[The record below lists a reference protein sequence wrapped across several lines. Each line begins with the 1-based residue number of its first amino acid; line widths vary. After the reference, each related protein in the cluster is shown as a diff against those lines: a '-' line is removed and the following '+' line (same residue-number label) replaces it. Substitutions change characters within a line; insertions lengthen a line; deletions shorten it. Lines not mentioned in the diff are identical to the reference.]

1 MFETLLTDS
10 AFLLSIRWMLG
21 VVFVVAAMH
30 KLSAP
35 ASFVATLNAYR
46 LVPTRFAAIAGY
58 ALIAAELVTALAL
71 VLNTAAGSMAAAGM
85 LAFYT
90 LAISINLL
98 RGRRDI
104 DCGCSGPHL
113 RQTLSVWL
121 VIRNLGFIALAALT
135 VSSGIAHRPLGILD
149 WFTALAAAAT
159 FTLIYFSANHI
170 ASISARYGR

>member
-1 MFETLLTDS
+1 MIETVLTDS
-10 AFLLSIRWMLG
+10 AFLLSIRWVLA

-46 LVPTRFAAIAGY
+46 LVPDSLTAIAGY
-58 ALIAAELVTALAL
+58 TLIAAELVTALAL
-71 VLNTAAGSMAAAGM
+71 VLNTTAGSVVAAGI
-85 LAFYT
+85 LTVYT

-113 RQTLSVWL
+113 RQTLSGWL
-121 VIRNLGFIALAALT
+121 LIRNLGFIALAALT
-135 VSSGIAHRPLGILD
+135 VSSGVAHRPLGILD

-159 FTLIYFSANHI
+159 FTLIYFSANYI
-170 ASISARYGR
+170 ASVSARYGR